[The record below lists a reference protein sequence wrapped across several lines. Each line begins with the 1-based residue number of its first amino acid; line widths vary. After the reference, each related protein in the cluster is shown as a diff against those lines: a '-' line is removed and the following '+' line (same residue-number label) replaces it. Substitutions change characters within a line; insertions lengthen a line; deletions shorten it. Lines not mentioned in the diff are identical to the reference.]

1 VARTREFDTE
11 AALERA
17 MEVFRA
23 RGYEAATT
31 RELAAAMGIGAGSLY
46 AAFGNKESLYVAA
59 LQLHR
64 EQAAALTERHLSVTS
79 DPREIIR
86 FLLRQ
91 ACARSAPA
99 PIGPDCLLTSAAIE
113 RAGRDPRVDRL
124 MRDATAALEESFAEM
139 LRAARERGQLAPGS
153 DIVALARF
161 LITTMQGL
169 RVMARTDPDALE
181 SVVEVAVS
189 CLR

>member
-1 VARTREFDTE
+1 MARTREFDTE

-64 EQAAALTERHLSVTS
+64 EQAAALTERHLSATA
-79 DPREIIR
+79 DPREIIG

-91 ACARSAPA
+91 ACLRSAPA
-99 PIGPDCLLTSAAIE
+99 PIGPDCLLTTAAIE

-124 MRDATAALEESFAEM
+124 MRDATAALEESFVEM
-139 LRAARERGQLAPGS
+139 LRAARERGQLAPES
-153 DIVALARF
+153 DVVALARF

>member
-1 VARTREFDTE
+1 MGRTREFDTDV
-11 AALERA
+11 ALERA
-17 MEVFRA
+17 MEVFRL

-64 EQAAALTERHLSVTS
+64 EQAAALTARHLAATS
-79 DPREIIR
+79 DPRDIVR
-86 FLLRQ
+86 FLLTQ

-99 PIGPDCLLTSAAIE
+99 AIGPDCLLTAAAIE

-124 MRDATAALEESFAEM
+124 MRDATAALEEAFAEL
-139 LRAARERGQLAPGS
+139 LRAARDRGQLAADADVS
-153 DIVALARF
+153 TLARF
-161 LITTMQGL
+161 LVTTMQGL
-169 RVMARTDPDALE
+169 RVMARTEDEALS
-181 SVVEVAVS
+181 SVVEVAVG

>member
-1 VARTREFDTE
+1 MARTREFDTE

-64 EQAAALTERHLSVTS
+64 EQAAALTERHLSTTN
-79 DPREIIR
+79 DPREIIG

-99 PIGPDCLLTSAAIE
+99 PIGPDCLLTTAAIE
-113 RAGRDPRVDRL
+113 RGGRDPRVDRL
-124 MRDATAALEESFAEM
+124 MRDATAALEESFVAM
-139 LRAARERGQLAPGS
+139 LGAARERGQLAPGS
-153 DIVALARF
+153 DVVALARF